1 MADKVVSKVRSLAM
15 RRKNLWVGLLFLLA
29 LFLFVAWY
37 DGGRE
42 PQRLIEQPVEL
53 PPELAGSFA

>member
-1 MADKVVSKVRSLAM
+1 M
-15 RRKNLWVGLLFLLA
+15 RLNKIRLGLLVLLVLFLA
-29 LFLFVAWY
+29 LAWY

-53 PPELAGSFA
+53 PEGLR

>member
-1 MADKVVSKVRSLAM
+1 M
-15 RRKNLWVGLLFLLA
+15 RLGKIRLGLLVLLV
-29 LFLFVAWY
+29 LFLVIAWY

-53 PPELAGSFA
+53 EGEPG